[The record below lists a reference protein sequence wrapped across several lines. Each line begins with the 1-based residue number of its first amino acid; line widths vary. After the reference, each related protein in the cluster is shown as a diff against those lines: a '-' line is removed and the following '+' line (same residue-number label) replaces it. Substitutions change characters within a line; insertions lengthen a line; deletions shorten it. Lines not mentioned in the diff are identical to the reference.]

1 MFYRLFTFHSQL
13 KNKAIMLSVFL
24 FLVFE
29 RPHNLSQLLVIYFKK
44 EKLAKMTIN

>member
-13 KNKAIMLSVFL
+13 KNKAIMLSFFL